1 MVQRIFRAINE
12 PNSVRGATAILAV
25 TLFFSNVLGVIRDHF
40 LAQKIP
46 AGTLDTYFAAFR
58 LPDLIFN
65 ALILAAVSSAFIPVF
80 TDFLAKGKKQE
91 AFHIANTLISIGM
104 IIMLALIGLLYFT
117 MPVLILHLVPD
128 FSADKLSLTIHN
140 ARTLLLSP
148 LVFGLSFIVSSMLN
162 SWKRFVATS
171 FSPLVYNGSIIVGT
185 LLFADRYSVQG
196 VVWAVIVGSVLHLL
210 IQLPTLLSLGFR
222 FRPSFDI
229 HNKAVRRIGA
239 LTIPRALGLGANQI
253 MLLAFTS
260 IASGIGA
267 GAIAIY
273 TFADNIQTTPTVIF
287 ATSIAQALFP
297 TLAEHHALQERN
309 EFGGRI
315 ERAINAIVFIL
326 LPMAV
331 GMVLLRAQI
340 VRLILGS
347 GYFGWEQTI
356 QAASAVGWFGLGLV
370 FSALLPLI
378 HRAFFA
384 MHNTVI
390 PALGGIIAVA
400 VAITSAKMLAPVAHI
415 SALPIGFSL
424 GVIVEFVLLYSIL
437 IRHVRMHQA
446 ALALNIARVAAAT
459 LIMGLAV
466 QGGKI
471 GVGYVLPLTHSVAVL
486 LQLGV
491 ATALGMLVYFPTIH
505 LLGHPGIDVHIKQY
519 IVNRIYG
526 QRNGKL

>member
-1 MVQRIFRAINE
+1 M
-12 PNSVRGATAILAV
+12 RGATAILAV

-65 ALILAAVSSAFIPVF
+65 ALILAAVSSAFLPVF
-80 TDFLAKGKKQE
+80 TDFLAKGKLKQ
-91 AFHIANTLISIGM
+91 AFHVANTLISSSM
-104 IIMLALIGLLYFT
+104 IGLFVLLGVLYGA
-117 MPVLILHLVPD
+117 MPLFITHLVPN
-128 FSADKLSLTIHN
+128 FSADNIALTIHN
-140 ARTLLLSP
+140 ARILLLSP
-148 LVFGLSFIVSSMLN
+148 LIFGLSFIVSSMLN

-171 FSPLVYNGSIIVGT
+171 FSPLIYNGAIIVGT
-185 LLFADRYSVQG
+185 VLFADRYSIQG
-196 VVWAVIVGSVLHLL
+196 VVWAVVVGSLLHLL
-210 IQLPTLLSLGFR
+210 IQLPTLFGLGFR
-222 FRPSFDI
+222 FRPSLDLG
-229 HNKAVRRIGA
+229 NDAVHRIWA

-260 IASGIGA
+260 IAARIGT

-297 TLAEHHALQERN
+297 TLAEHYALEKHEQ
-309 EFGGRI
+309 FGYHI

-347 GYFGWEQTI
+347 GYFGWEQTRE
-356 QAASAVGWFGLGLV
+356 AASVVGWFGMGLV

-378 HRAFFA
+378 HRIFFA
-384 MHNTVI
+384 MQNTLI
-390 PALGGIIAVA
+390 PTIGGIVA
-400 VAITSAKMLAPVAHI
+400 VVVAIVSAQLLAPVTHI

-424 GVIVEFVLLYSIL
+424 GAMVEFVLLYAIV
-437 IRHVRMHQA
+437 VRQVHINQA
-446 ALALNIARVAAAT
+446 SLGLNSARVAVAT
-459 LIMGLAV
+459 LVMALAV

-471 GVGYVLPLTHSVAVL
+471 AVGQIIPLTHSLAVL

-491 ATALGMLVYFPTIH
+491 ATALGVLVYFPVTH
-505 LLGHPGIDVHIKQY
+505 FLGHPGIDLPIKQF

-526 QRNGKL
+526 QRNGRL